1 MSCYIYIFL
10 SGNLLIHGDIGKELA
25 DRLLQSLHARRP
37 CHRGSPPQRTH
48 TAAPQN
54 PSKGLGRKNSSC
66 LISRMKSRMLLPQGT
81 RAGLPP
87 RAACR
92 EPRAQVRPPWKQRPR
107 PYRPRSTVHGPRGE
121 LQSAHGDAAGP
132 RWSPG
137 RCTVFHKLPR
147 DARAARPGPTLSRR
161 VRSAGAPGHI
171 GRPLG
176 ASAPLSRRQTGGR
189 GSGTPGGSGAE
200 RQSSCLGLRS

>member
-107 PYRPRSTVHGPRGE
+107 PYRPRSTVHGPRSTRRASKRTWGCRRPE
-121 LQSAHGDAAGP
+121 VEPGTLHGFSQTPEGRPCCPPRAHPEQEGP
-132 RWSPG
+132 LC
-137 RCTVFHKLPR
+137 RCPR
-147 DARAARPGPTLSRR
+147 AHRAASRRFGSPLQEADRRPGLRH
-161 VRSAGAPGHI
+161 AG
-171 GRPLG
+171 
-176 ASAPLSRRQTGGR
+176 
-189 GSGTPGGSGAE
+189 
-200 RQSSCLGLRS
+200 GLRG